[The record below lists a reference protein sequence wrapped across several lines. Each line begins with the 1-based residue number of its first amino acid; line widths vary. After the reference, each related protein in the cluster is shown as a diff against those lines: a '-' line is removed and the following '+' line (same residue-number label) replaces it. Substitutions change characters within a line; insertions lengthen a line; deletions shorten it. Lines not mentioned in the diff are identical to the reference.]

1 MNNTTP
7 KPMKPTNTNRAE
19 QEVDRFNK
27 WMTKIIKNVHTANVQ
42 AMYRADAIVRENFMK
57 C

>member
-1 MNNTTP
+1 
-7 KPMKPTNTNRAE
+7 MKPTNTKRAE
-19 QEVDRFNK
+19 QEVVRFNK

-42 AMYRADAIVRENFMK
+42 AMYRADAIVRENFRG